1 MKKISI
7 CLAVI
12 FALVSI
18 LFACGIGHCDDSG
31 QNLKTFRGQVQEI
44 DWVGS
49 LLTCQGGDEM
59 TFYVP
64 SGLRVRYGTD
74 TVSLEDLEQDDYVL
88 IKYIDDQSETPR
100 AVSISVN
107 KTYPEF

>member
-1 MKKISI
+1 MKNISI
-7 CLAVI
+7 GLAVI

-18 LFACGIGHCDDSG
+18 FFACGICHCDDSG

-49 LLTCQGGDEM
+49 LLTCEGTDEM

-64 SGLRVRYGTD
+64 SGTKVRYGTD
-74 TVSLEDLEQDDYVL
+74 AVSLEDLEQDDYVL
-88 IKYIDDQSETPR
+88 IKYIDDPTGTPK